1 MNKIRITIWNY
12 DYLEYESSGDRNKNI
27 LVIEYLDK
35 IKPYLRDITINL
47 QEADTWKIELTI
59 LQLTLFLLKMLMKSV

>member
-12 DYLEYESSGDRNKNI
+12 NYLEYESSGDRKKNI
-27 LVIEYLDK
+27 SVIEYLDK

-47 QEADTWKIELTI
+47 QEADT
-59 LQLTLFLLKMLMKSV
+59 

>member
-12 DYLEYESSGDRNKNI
+12 NYLEYESSGDRNKNI
-27 LVIEYLDK
+27 SVIEYLDK

-47 QEADTWKIELTI
+47 QEADTWKIELTT

>member
-12 DYLEYESSGDRNKNI
+12 NYLEYESSGDRNKNI
-27 LVIEYLDK
+27 SVIEYLDK